1 MKLFELGGSGIAWG
15 EAWVQLDTNI
25 LNPPAVYSSWL
36 PPTTTTLK
44 RARMASLRSAFAG
57 VYAMRAI
64 LPRTSINTVPATPK
78 MLSGHRAFHSTRLT
92 AQPPPNHPAGS
103 DAAPSNRGG
112 PPRDDASQ
120 TPLQKMF
127 NNSAQRAKTMR
138 VSLEKPK
145 FGVLQRGSE
154 PLTEA
159 DFEEAFRNRP
169 LRGYQM
175 NWTPYTGRT
184 VTVQNG
190 NVNQAL
196 RKLNTILYENNVRKQ
211 SRDQAYFEK
220 PTLARRRVKQ
230 QRHYRKFAQA
240 VREKVQLVRS
250 FFLFF
255 WPSAAMAVSS
265 VRW

>member
-1 MKLFELGGSGIAWG
+1 
-15 EAWVQLDTNI
+15 
-25 LNPPAVYSSWL
+25 
-36 PPTTTTLK
+36 
-44 RARMASLRSAFAG
+44 MASLRSAFAG
-57 VYAMRAI
+57 LDAMRAA
-64 LPRTSINTVPATPK
+64 LPRTSFNKAPSTTS
-78 MLSGHRAFHSTRLT
+78 MLSAQRAFHSTPLN
-92 AQPPPNHPAGS
+92 AQPPANDEAHSATTS
-103 DAAPSNRGG
+103 RGG
-112 PPRDDASQ
+112 PPRGDASQ

-145 FGVLQRGSE
+145 FGVLQRGPE

-190 NVNQAL
+190 NVQQAL

-220 PTLARRRVKQ
+220 PTLARRRIKQ

-240 VREKVQLVRS
+240 VREKVQLVCHS
-250 FFLFF
+250 LLLLVVPVG
-255 WPSAAMAVSS
+255 WWYGV
-265 VRW
+265 WGLTQLETGTT